1 MSSNIFQDKQVENAH
16 SLNKVKEQLLIL
28 IAESESDL
36 LTLFREYLS
45 LVGMKTETVSSGHE
59 AIEQFV
65 TSEGNDM
72 PFDAIV
78 LDTHLL
84 NPSGLDIAKRIR
96 SQKPDQKLVLI
107 TTSPKENLQ
116 QECLKTA
123 GILDKDILTI
133 PFRMSKP

>member
-1 MSSNIFQDKQVENAH
+1 MDDKDF
-16 SLNKVKEQLLIL
+16 EQLQIL
-28 IAESESDL
+28 IAESDSDL
-36 LTLFREYLS
+36 LTLFKEYLS
-45 LVGMKTETVSSGHE
+45 SLGVKTETASSGHE
-59 AIEQFV
+59 AIEQFL
-65 TSEGNDM
+65 TSEENERPYD
-72 PFDAIV
+72 FIV

-84 NPSGLDIAKRIR
+84 NPSGIDIAKRIR

-133 PFRMSKP
+133 PFRMSKLESVLKN

>member
-1 MSSNIFQDKQVENAH
+1 MD
-16 SLNKVKEQLLIL
+16 NKVLEQLQIL

-45 LVGMKTETVSSGHE
+45 SLGMKTETASSGHE

-65 TSEGNDM
+65 TSEENER
-72 PFDAIV
+72 PYDAIV

-133 PFRMSKP
+133 PFRMSKLESVLKN